1 MQVIY
6 GAFENDIFVE
16 KYPFWVKDL
25 VIDGIVMKIN
35 DSTSPHKSTSKKYS
49 LANLDLTKSLTKTL
63 TKNLTKV
70 QKLKQMKVKK
80 PKQNFENMSIN
91 SNKK

>member
-6 GAFENDIFVE
+6 GAFEDDIFVE

-49 LANLDLTKSLTKTL
+49 LANLDLTKNL
-63 TKNLTKV
+63 TKNLQKV

-80 PKQNFENMSIN
+80 SKQNFENMSIN